1 MYVVP
6 FLSFSFLAVPYR
18 CALRAEPSFTSY
30 YTNIVPN
37 RFTRTKST
45 TEWTYSH
52 PPSPIP
58 TQCLTPARQKVYN
71 YRVKGIYLCTETYI
85 PFKREVYTY
94 CKVRLRGSQ
103 RPLGCVAQKSIKTPR
118 HLSMPGQTTLTI
130 MKQWCHQESNRGHKD
145 FQSFALPTE
154 LWHPP
159 CFRGKSTCTASV
171 SLETECKGTIFFQTT
186 NTFPFRRSEQIGFS
200 IVLPR
205 GRVPKR
211 ALVPARKL

>member
-1 MYVVP
+1 ML
-6 FLSFSFLAVPYR
+6 FLSYRFLFLRSLTDALFGRNLRSQAIIQISCQTDLPGQRVP
-18 CALRAEPSFTSY
+18 
-30 YTNIVPN
+30 PN
-37 RFTRTKST
+37 GHIRTL
-45 TEWTYSH
+45 
-52 PPSPIP
+52 PSPIP